1 MKRRALFLIGIAL
14 GISLLLLMFAH
25 EGQSG
30 IKYEK
35 VFSSRQDDFILH
47 IRVEEMNKGIRIL
60 RSLQYVGK
68 DTVEI
73 KHQTPLISVSL
84 QNRNHDYTGS
94 TVKKTLKTGNIYYQ
108 EPVIIDVPI
117 EKESELYVQAKFSVD
132 DEWIYMNH
140 VETLIFN

>member
-108 EPVIIDVPI
+108 
-117 EKESELYVQAKFSVD
+117 
-132 DEWIYMNH
+132 
-140 VETLIFN
+140 